1 MGCAAAAVPRVRET
15 TMVDDGVVDDDVVD
29 DGVVDDGV
37 VDDEADSAEA
47 RARMNAA
54 LPPGMKLGDNPRS
67 PVNP

>member
-1 MGCAAAAVPRVRET
+1 
-15 TMVDDGVVDDDVVD
+15 MVDDGVVDDDVVD